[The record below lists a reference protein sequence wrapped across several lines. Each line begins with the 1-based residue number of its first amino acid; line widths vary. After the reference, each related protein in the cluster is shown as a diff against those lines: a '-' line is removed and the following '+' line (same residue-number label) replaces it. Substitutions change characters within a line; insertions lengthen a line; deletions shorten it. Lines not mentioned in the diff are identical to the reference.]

1 MGQKVNPIGI
11 RLGITRDWTS
21 KWYAS
26 KKQFPLL
33 VHTDFRV
40 REFLKKKLADASVSR
55 IMIERAA
62 KKVNIT
68 IQTAR
73 PGIVI
78 GKKGEDIEKLR
89 AETAKLLGMAMLDV
103 RLNIAEIRKPELD
116 AQLVAESISQ
126 QIEKRVMFRR
136 AMKRAVM
143 STMRSGALG
152 IKVRMSG
159 RLNGSEI
166 ARTEWY
172 REGRIPLHTFRADI
186 DYGLAEAMTTYG
198 VIGIK
203 VWIFK
208 GEVFDQAQLD
218 RQAAEPAVVEAT
230 SAASTPAAAT
240 VTAPAAA
247 AAATPATAVPA
258 TPAAATAVTS
268 TGAASAAPTGT
279 EGAA

>member
-40 REFLKKKLADASVSR
+40 REFLKKKLADAWVSR
-55 IMIERAA
+55 ILIERAA

-68 IQTAR
+68 LQTAR

-89 AETAKLLGMAMLDV
+89 GETAKLLGMAMLDV
-103 RLNIAEIRKPELD
+103 RLNISEIRKPELD

-186 DYGLAEAMTTYG
+186 DYGLAEAKTTYG

-218 RQAAEPAVVEAT
+218 RQAADPGARSPRAAYPAVGGDP
-230 SAASTPAAAT
+230 ASPAPAAA
-240 VTAPAAA
+240 VAAAPAVAA
-247 AAATPATAVPA
+247 AAATTAAPA
-258 TPAAATAVTS
+258 TPEVA
-268 TGAASAAPTGT
+268 
-279 EGAA
+279 

>member
-40 REFLKKKLADASVSR
+40 REFLKKRLADASVSR
-55 IMIERAA
+55 ILIERAA

-89 AETAKLLGMAMLDV
+89 AETAKLLGMAVLDV
-103 RLNIAEIRKPELD
+103 RLNISEIRKPELD

-186 DYGLAEAMTTYG
+186 DYGLAEAKTTYG

-218 RQAAEPAVVEAT
+218 RQAAEPAAVE
-230 SAASTPAAAT
+230 
-240 VTAPAAA
+240 AA
-247 AAATPATAVPA
+247 AAATPA
-258 TPAAATAVTS
+258 PAAAAPAAAPAA
-268 TGAASAAPTGT
+268 AASAGT
-279 EGAA
+279 ASAEVAG